1 MHAFRYATPPQKN
14 YPHYSI
20 YLNHNRPSEAH
31 PCGRVILQAAL
42 RLHGTTIS
50 LRQRR
55 WHQSPTAKP
64 ITQLLAYF
72 SHTVSA
78 QKMIKLFFSLI
89 GANQRYCKYF
99 DLHT

>member
-1 MHAFRYATPPQKN
+1 MRPRHKK
-14 YPHYSI
+14 SI
-20 YLNHNRPSEAH
+20 PSIASISTTTDPRLT

-50 LRQRR
+50 RRRRR

-64 ITQLLAYF
+64 ISQFLAYF

-78 QKMIKLFFSLI
+78 QKMIKLFFSLF
-89 GANQRYCKYF
+89 GANQRYYKYF
-99 DLHT
+99 DLDT